1 MENFTTKIQI
11 GQLKGSENWA
21 TWKYKVSVML
31 RGTEGAME
39 AAEGKLRKP
48 ILGTGDGAVMAY
60 NSELLK
66 YRKAD
71 SNALLIMTSNMTEET
86 LMKVMRFETA
96 HEVWEELHR
105 LFDGQSEDRAYT
117 LCMQFFS
124 YKNSS
129 DVSTMMS
136 KLKNIWNNL
145 NAEILKTDPNMKL
158 PDMFLICKILDSLD
172 EKFFNF
178 KSSWMLLN
186 KQERTIETLTAQL
199 CGYERALGNHKEE
212 TEEVLAS
219 TSKPQLKIKSRDENL
234 RCRYCSQKGHRIKN
248 CKQWIQDGRPKKPP
262 SQSTSTK
269 QQVQN
274 ITLMIYT
281 CSEDRDAEH
290 WYVDNGATTHVTNRE
305 DIFINYENFGSNHT
319 VTTADGTVVPA
330 KGKGSVV
337 VETNVNGKIM
347 KLTLSDVWY
356 VPKLTKNLLSMLAA
370 QDKLR
375 NSTFISTTKECRL
388 ELNGQVIAVGN
399 REHNGGLYKL
409 QMKTV
414 LPSKPVQINAVD
426 PSCLLQL

>member
-129 DVSTMMS
+129 GDVSTMMS

-219 TSKPQLKIKSRDENL
+219 TSKPQLKIKSRD
-234 RCRYCSQKGHRIKN
+234 
-248 CKQWIQDGRPKKPP
+248 
-262 SQSTSTK
+262 
-269 QQVQN
+269 
-274 ITLMIYT
+274 
-281 CSEDRDAEH
+281 
-290 WYVDNGATTHVTNRE
+290 
-305 DIFINYENFGSNHT
+305 
-319 VTTADGTVVPA
+319 
-330 KGKGSVV
+330 
-337 VETNVNGKIM
+337 
-347 KLTLSDVWY
+347 
-356 VPKLTKNLLSMLAA
+356 
-370 QDKLR
+370 
-375 NSTFISTTKECRL
+375 
-388 ELNGQVIAVGN
+388 
-399 REHNGGLYKL
+399 
-409 QMKTV
+409 
-414 LPSKPVQINAVD
+414 
-426 PSCLLQL
+426 